1 MGFRGILFL
10 LPIILVAQFSPGKL
24 SKYHAHLEGNTN
36 CVQCHELGKK
46 EISNGCNECHTP
58 LKIQIEAKQGFHKD
72 KTNECSSC
80 HSDHNGKEFELVY
93 WPKNIENFDHE
104 ETGYS
109 ITGKHTDLT
118 CAKCHTKE
126 NIKWKPIINWAKKNT
141 QFPVLDRTFLGLEST
156 CNSCHTN
163 IHEDSISNDCSS
175 CHNTLGWE
183 NASND
188 FDHNRAKFLL
198 TGAHKNVDCAS
209 CHPVQQ
215 DHPLKA
221 LKLTGIQFDNCTRCH
236 EDIHQGS
243 YGNSCESCH
252 TTVDWKKD
260 LIVFDHSKTKYPLLG
275 KHTDVGCI
283 QCHKLNLAGGLPK
296 YDTCLP
302 CHEDKHFGQF
312 DRRKDKGNCSACH
325 NVDGFKPTTFTSAK
339 HQKIR
344 FILEGAHKA
353 IPCSECHKPFEP
365 VKGQSAVR
373 FTWRKMNCNICH
385 DDVHR
390 NQFQKHYANACED
403 CHTSIAFAQ
412 VKFAHEKTLFPLD
425 GKHKNVDCQKCH
437 QSEQDRQG
445 KFIRYQPVPHTCADC
460 HTFTGDFR

>member
-72 KTNECSSC
+72 KTNECGSC

-126 NIKWKPIINWAKKNT
+126 NIKWKPIINWAKKHT

-260 LIVFDHSKTKYPLLG
+260 LIG
-275 KHTDVGCI
+275 I
-283 QCHKLNLAGGLPK
+283 
-296 YDTCLP
+296 
-302 CHEDKHFGQF
+302 
-312 DRRKDKGNCSACH
+312 
-325 NVDGFKPTTFTSAK
+325 
-339 HQKIR
+339 
-344 FILEGAHKA
+344 
-353 IPCSECHKPFEP
+353 
-365 VKGQSAVR
+365 
-373 FTWRKMNCNICH
+373 
-385 DDVHR
+385 
-390 NQFQKHYANACED
+390 
-403 CHTSIAFAQ
+403 
-412 VKFAHEKTLFPLD
+412 
-425 GKHKNVDCQKCH
+425 
-437 QSEQDRQG
+437 
-445 KFIRYQPVPHTCADC
+445 
-460 HTFTGDFR
+460 